1 MCVPRSQVQASNPS
15 SAGWVFRVGR
25 PRRIAEE
32 GLERTVSP
40 NPRVHLI
47 DGSSYIYRAFYA
59 IRELKTSQGVPTN
72 AAYGFSTM
80 LLKVLR
86 EMHPEFL
93 AVVLDARGPTFRHL
107 AYEHY
112 KANRPEMPE
121 SLRPQIPWIHD
132 IVQALG
138 IRLVEKEGYEAD
150 DLLGSLVRS
159 LTAQG
164 AEVVLISGDKDLL
177 QLIRPG
183 VVMVDTLHDRVF
195 DREAVVSRYG
205 VEPFLLPDLFG
216 LMGDSSDNI
225 PGVPGIGEKRA
236 REILQRFGSLEG
248 VYSSLEEVSPPKTR
262 EALVRFKDQAF
273 LSKRLAT
280 IETSLELDIPLEALR
295 HGPPDVER
303 LRGIFKSLEF
313 HRLLQEWTSQGAG
326 GEFSCREV
334 GGRQDLEALVHFL
347 SGQNCVGLWMEEA
360 VKGSS
365 EPPAL
370 ALSGG
375 KQSAW
380 YVPCPEA
387 LEELRPFLEAPAPN
401 KVGHSI
407 KTAMLCLGARGIC
420 LGGVT
425 GDTMVASYVL
435 NPSRRAHGLED
446 LAAEFLDLRLAQGDV
461 GSARGA
467 CQRAAAVIELHGKLE
482 AELSRA
488 GLRGLYKDL
497 ELPLIPVLASMEA
510 KGIRVDRSLLG
521 ELSKELEQSLSE
533 LEIEIHHMAGGPFNI
548 NSPQQLSEVLFERL
562 KLPVV
567 KRTKRGFS
575 TDTEVLENLS
585 RGHPLPAKILE
596 YRSLAKLKSTYV
608 DALPAM
614 VDPRTGRVHTSFNQT
629 VTATGRLSSSNPNL
643 QNIPVRTEMGQR
655 IRKAFLPGEG
665 CWFLSA
671 DYSQVEL
678 RILAHLSGDQ
688 VLKEAFRR
696 GDDVHA
702 RTAAEILG
710 ISLESVTA
718 QMRREAK
725 VVNFGIIYGMSAY
738 GLAKELG
745 VDQKVA
751 QAYIDGY
758 FQRYRGVRAYL
769 DKVLEQAREKG
780 YVETLLGRRR
790 YLPEILSSN
799 TAARK
804 FAERTAINT
813 PIQGTAADLIKL
825 AMIRIH
831 KRLGAEGCSSC
842 MLLQV
847 HDELLFEVPE
857 PEREKVEG
865 LVKEEMEAVHSLDVP
880 LKVDLGW
887 GKNWAEAH

>member
-1 MCVPRSQVQASNPS
+1 MSDS
-15 SAGWVFRVGR
+15 
-25 PRRIAEE
+25 
-32 GLERTVSP
+32 
-40 NPRVHLI
+40 PRVHLI

-86 EMHPEFL
+86 EMKPEFL

-132 IVQALG
+132 IVKALG
-138 IRLVEKEGYEAD
+138 IPLLEKEGYEAD
-150 DLLGSLVRS
+150 DIMGSLVRK
-159 LTAQG
+159 LGAQG
-164 AEVVLISGDKDLL
+164 VEVVLISGDKDLL

-183 VVMVDTLHDRVF
+183 VVMVDTLHERVF
-195 DREAVVSRYG
+195 DREAVLARYG
-205 VEPFLLPDLFG
+205 VEPHLLPDLFG

-236 REILQRFGSLEG
+236 KEILQRFGSLEQ
-248 VYSSLEEVSPPKTR
+248 VLSRLEEVTPPRTR
-262 EALVRFKDQAF
+262 DALSRFRDQAL

-280 IETSLELDIPLEALR
+280 IDTTLELDLSLEDLR

-313 HRLLQEWTSQGAG
+313 HKLLQEWTSRG
-326 GEFSCREV
+326 GEGDVHCREV
-334 GGRQDLEALVHFL
+334 GCQGDLEALVDFL
-347 SGQNCVGLWMEEA
+347 REKERVGLWVQVEE
-360 VKGSS
+360 KGSL
-365 EPPAL
+365 EAPGL
-370 ALSGG
+370 AVAGE
-375 KQSAW
+375 KDSAW
-380 YVPCPEA
+380 YVPGPKV
-387 LEELRPFLEAPAPN
+387 LEGLRSFLEASTPI
-401 KVGHSI
+401 KVGHNI
-407 KTAMLCLGARGIC
+407 KAAMLCWEARGVC

-435 NPSRRAHGLED
+435 NPSRRAHGLEE
-446 LAAEFLDLRLAQGDV
+446 LAAEILDLKLPEQTSTFAL
-461 GSARGA
+461 GA
-467 CQRAAAVIELHGKLE
+467 CQRAAAVLELHRRLE
-482 AELSRA
+482 AELA
-488 GLRGLYKDL
+488 ETGLMKLYMEL
-497 ELPLIPVLASMEA
+497 EVPLIAVLASMEA
-510 KGIRVDRSLLG
+510 RGIRVDVGTLG
-521 ELSKELEQSLSE
+521 QLSKEMDESLSRLEREIYE
-533 LEIEIHHMAGGPFNI
+533 LAGGPFNI
-548 NSPQQLSEVLFERL
+548 NSPQQLSDVLFQRL

-567 KRTKRGFS
+567 KRTKTGFS

-585 RGHPLPAKILE
+585 KGHPLPAKILD

-643 QNIPVRTEMGQR
+643 QNIPVRTELGQR
-655 IRKAFLPGEG
+655 IRRAFVPQEG
-665 CWFLSA
+665 WWFLSA

-678 RILAHLSGDQ
+678 RILAHLSGDP
-688 VLKEAFRR
+688 VLKEAFQK

-710 ISLESVTA
+710 VPLEKVTA

-725 VVNFGIIYGMSAY
+725 VVNFGIIYGMTAY
-738 GLAKELG
+738 GLAKEMG

-769 DKVLEQAREKG
+769 DRVLEEAREKG
-780 YVETLLGRRR
+780 YVETLMGRRR
-790 YLPEILSSN
+790 YLPEIGSSN

-813 PIQGTAADLIKL
+813 PIQGTAADLIKK
-825 AMIRIH
+825 AMIGIH
-831 KRLGAEGCSSC
+831 RRLGSEGCSAR

-857 PEREKVEG
+857 TEREKTAE
-865 LVKEEMEAVHSLDVP
+865 LVRQEMEGVESLDVP
-880 LKVDLGW
+880 LRVELGW

>member
-1 MCVPRSQVQASNPS
+1 MAPPRPS
-15 SAGWVFRVGR
+15 T
-25 PRRIAEE
+25 
-32 GLERTVSP
+32 ERCKEPVSEP
-40 NPRVHLI
+40 PRVHLI

-86 EMHPEFL
+86 DMNPEFL
-93 AVVLDARGPTFRHL
+93 AVVVDARGPTFRHL

-121 SLRPQIPWIHD
+121 TLRPQIPWIHE
-132 IVQALG
+132 IVKALG
-138 IRLVEKEGYEAD
+138 IPLLEKQGFEAD
-150 DLLGSLVRS
+150 DVMGSLVRILS
-159 LTAQG
+159 AQG

-183 VVMVDTLHDRVF
+183 VIMMDTLHERVF
-195 DREAVVSRYG
+195 DREAVLARYG
-205 VEPFLLPDLFG
+205 VEPSLLPDLFG

-236 REILQRFGSLEG
+236 KEILQRFGSLEA
-248 VYSSLEEVSPPKTR
+248 VLSRLEEVSPARTR
-262 EALVRFKDQAF
+262 EALSRFRDQAL

-280 IETSLELDIPLEALR
+280 IDTSLELEICLEDLR
-295 HGPPDVER
+295 HGPPDVEK

-313 HRLLQEWTSQGAG
+313 HRLLQEWTRQDG
-326 GEFSCREV
+326 GVQYSCREV
-334 GGRQDLEALVHFL
+334 AGRQDLEALLHSL
-347 SGQNCVGLWMEEA
+347 SGQKSVGLWMVEE
-360 VKGSS
+360 VKGKA
-365 EPPAL
+365 EPAGL

-375 KQSAW
+375 KESGW
-380 YVPCPEA
+380 YVPCQEA
-387 LEELRPFLEAPAPN
+387 LAGLGQFLESPSPG
-401 KVGHSI
+401 KVGHNI
-407 KTAMLCLGARGIC
+407 KSAMLWLGARGIC

-435 NPSRRAHGLED
+435 NPSRRAHGLEE
-446 LAAEFLDLRLAQGDV
+446 LAAEFLDLRLQEADAGFAQG
-461 GSARGA
+461 A
-467 CQRAAAVIELHGKLE
+467 CERAAAVLELHKRLE
-482 AELSRA
+482 AELTQA
-488 GLRGLYKDL
+488 GLINLYLGL
-497 ELPLIPVLASMEA
+497 EVPLIQVLASMEA
-510 KGIRVDRSLLG
+510 QGIRVDIGLLG
-521 ELSKELEQSLSE
+521 QLSKEMGESLCGLEREIYE
-533 LEIEIHHMAGGPFNI
+533 LAGGVFNI
-548 NSPQQLSEVLFERL
+548 NSPQQLSEVLFQRL

-567 KRTKRGFS
+567 KRTKTGFS
-575 TDTEVLENLS
+575 TDNEVLETLS

-596 YRSLAKLKSTYV
+596 YRSLAKLKTTYV

-614 VDPRTGRVHTSFNQT
+614 LDPRTGRVHTSFNQT
-629 VTATGRLSSSNPNL
+629 VTATGRLSSSSPNL
-643 QNIPVRTEMGQR
+643 QNIPVRTELGQR
-655 IRKAFLPGEG
+655 IRKAFLPEEG

-678 RILAHLSGDQ
+678 RVLAHLSGDP
-688 VLKEAFRR
+688 VLREAFQR

-710 ISLESVTA
+710 VPLESVTA

-745 VDQKVA
+745 VEQKVA

-769 DKVLEQAREKG
+769 DRVLEEAREKG

-790 YLPEILSSN
+790 YLPEIRSSN

-813 PIQGTAADLIKL
+813 PIQGTAADLIKK
-825 AMIRIH
+825 AMIGIH
-831 KRLGAEGCSSC
+831 RRLGSDGCSAR

-857 PEREKVEG
+857 PEREKVAE
-865 LVKEEMEAVHSLDVP
+865 LVRQEMESVYSLDVP
-880 LKVDLGW
+880 LRVELGW

>member
-1 MCVPRSQVQASNPS
+1 MSNS
-15 SAGWVFRVGR
+15 SRVY
-25 PRRIAEE
+25 
-32 GLERTVSP
+32 
-40 NPRVHLI
+40 LI

-59 IRELKTSQGVPTN
+59 IRDLKTSQGVPTN

-86 EMHPEFL
+86 EMNPEFL

-121 SLRPQIPWIHD
+121 SLRPQIPWIRE

-138 IRLVEKEGYEAD
+138 IPLLEKEGYEAD
-150 DLLGSLVRS
+150 DIMGSLVRI
-159 LTAQG
+159 LGAQG

-183 VVMVDTLHDRVF
+183 VVMVDTLHEKVF
-195 DREAVVSRYG
+195 DREAVLARYG
-205 VEPFLLPDLFG
+205 VEPHLLPDLFG

-225 PGVPGIGEKRA
+225 PGVPGIGEKKA
-236 REILQRFGSLEG
+236 KEILQRFGSLEEAL
-248 VYSSLEEVSPPKTR
+248 SRLQEVSPARTR
-262 EALVRFKDQAF
+262 EALSRFRDQAL
-273 LSKRLAT
+273 LSKQLAT
-280 IETSLELDIPLEALR
+280 IETTLELDVSLEQLR

-313 HRLLQEWTSQGAG
+313 HRLLQEWTGRGPAG
-326 GEFSCREV
+326 ELNWREV
-334 GGRQDLEALVHFL
+334 GCKEDLEALGDFL
-347 SGQNCVGLWMEEA
+347 SGQEWVGLWMH
-360 VKGSS
+360 VQDRGSP
-365 EPPAL
+365 EPPGLAL
-370 ALSGG
+370 AGE
-375 KQSAW
+375 KDSAW
-380 YVPCPEA
+380 YVPWPQA
-387 LEELRPFLEAPAPN
+387 LEGLGTFLEAATPK
-401 KVGHSI
+401 KVGHNI
-407 KTAMLCLGARGIC
+407 KAAMLSLEARGIC
-420 LGGVT
+420 LGGVI

-435 NPSRRAHGLED
+435 NPSRRSHGLEE
-446 LAAEFLDLRLAQGDV
+446 LAAEFLDLKLSDEAGTSPQ
-461 GSARGA
+461 GA
-467 CQRAAAVIELHGKLE
+467 CQRAAAVLELHKRLE
-482 AELSRA
+482 PELAGA
-488 GLRGLYKDL
+488 GLRDLYMEL

-510 KGIRVDRSLLG
+510 RGIRVDTEQLG
-521 ELSKELEQSLSE
+521 QLSKEMEESLSRLEREIYE
-533 LEIEIHHMAGGPFNI
+533 LAGGPFNI
-548 NSPQQLSEVLFERL
+548 NSPQQLSEVLFQKL

-567 KRTKRGFS
+567 KRTKTGFS

-585 RGHPLPAKILE
+585 MGHPLPAKILD

-614 VDPRTGRVHTSFNQT
+614 VDPRTQRVHTSFNQT

-643 QNIPVRTEMGQR
+643 QNIPVRTELGQR
-655 IRKAFLPGEG
+655 IRKAFVPQEG
-665 CWFLSA
+665 WWFLSA

-678 RILAHLSGDQ
+678 RILAHLSGDP
-688 VLKEAFRR
+688 VLKEAFQR

-702 RTAAEILG
+702 RTAAELLG
-710 ISLESVTA
+710 VPLESVTP

-725 VVNFGIIYGMSAY
+725 VVNFGIIYGMTAY

-799 TAARK
+799 VAARK

-813 PIQGTAADLIKL
+813 PIQGTAADLIKK

-831 KRLGAEGCSSC
+831 RRLGSEGCTSC
-842 MLLQV
+842 MLVQV

-857 PEREKVEG
+857 LEREKVEE
-865 LVKEEMEAVHSLDVP
+865 LVRQEMEGVHRLDVP
-880 LKVDLGW
+880 LKVELGW